1 MDVGLHKLLLEGPP
15 RIGKTTVVRRLIAR
29 LQQANLPVGGFTT
42 RELRERGHRVGFLAE
57 DINGGA
63 AVIAHV
69 DWTSGPAVGR
79 YHVDVSAFEEVA
91 LPALQRALEQGA
103 VVVLDELGRMELAST
118 AFVNAVHQLFS
129 RDATL
134 VATVHVVAHPVT
146 DALKQRPDVQTV
158 EVTRE
163 NRNELPRRLSE
174 SVMRDVARRGLLP
187 QPQPL
192 DPSSPSS

>member
-15 RIGKTTVVRRLIAR
+15 RVGKTTVVRRLIGL

-57 DINGGA
+57 DINGGG

-69 DWTSGPAVGR
+69 EWTSGPTVGR
-79 YHVDVSAFEEVA
+79 YHVNVSAFEGVA
-91 LPALQRALEQGA
+91 LPALQRALEQGG

-118 AFVNAVHQLFS
+118 PFVNAVHELVN
-129 RDATL
+129 RDVTL

-146 DALKQRPDVQTV
+146 DALKQRSDVRTV

-163 NRNELPRRLSE
+163 NRNELPRRFSE
-174 SVMRDVARRGLLP
+174 FLIP
-187 QPQPL
+187 
-192 DPSSPSS
+192 DPPIR

>member
-15 RIGKTTVVRRLIAR
+15 RVGKTTVVRRLIAL

-91 LPALQRALEQGA
+91 LPALQRALEQGG
-103 VVVLDELGRMELAST
+103 VVVLDELVQMELAST
-118 AFVNAVHQLFS
+118 AFVNAVHQLFN

-163 NRNELPRRLSE
+163 NRNDLPRRLSE
-174 SVMRDVARRGLLP
+174 SLMRDVARRGLLP